1 MELLGKSLDV
11 LPILYDDS
19 KNGAITLHEEGLEI
33 RANFRIQAPFNYVES
48 ITEEKKLALLKSQAV
63 MVVYNMLGEKFEL
76 RFIIAENDLAYL
88 KKACG
93 K

>member
-1 MELLGKSLDV
+1 MELLGKALEV
-11 LPILYDDS
+11 LPILYDS
-19 KNGAITLHEEGLEI
+19 KSGSITLHESGLDI
-33 RANFRIQAPFNYVES
+33 RAETRVQAPFNYVES

-76 RFIIAENDLAYL
+76 RFIIAENHLAIL
-88 KKACG
+88 RKACG

>member
-1 MELLGKSLDV
+1 MELLGKALEV
-11 LPILYDDS
+11 LPIIYDS
-19 KNGAITLHEEGLEI
+19 KNGAITLHESGLDI
-33 RANFRIQAPFNYVES
+33 RAGRSIQAPFNYVES

-76 RFIIAENDLAYL
+76 RFIIAENHLAIL
-88 KKACG
+88 RKACG